1 MRAGRHAGEVV
12 TLGLASLAAVLG
24 PLFAGWFAGASHPNA
39 IGGLVPWND
48 AAGYYNCAVAVLDGG
63 TLNAFCERRPAY
75 PLYLAGLLALA
86 GGELQRALVLQALFT
101 AGAVWVAAAMAR
113 ASWGLA
119 AGLAAAAIMA
129 AFAATIATTTLTENL
144 GLVLGAAGIALFASG
159 AASRSAPYLAGGAF
173 ILAVAINARAGAF
186 LALPL
191 LVAWPFLAPGLPR
204 GAQRRAALAIAVG
217 AIAGFVPGIL
227 LAAIFGGGAG
237 APHANFS
244 YTLYGLVSGGERWTH
259 AVRVLTPDDGGAL
272 TPATIYAAAWELF
285 LQQPHLLA
293 RGLLQGLLEHVQRLL
308 AYVPW
313 APARVAAAACWLWG
327 VACLLRHGKSG
338 MERAFLLLVLGVLA
352 SAPVLAIEGD
362 PRVFAATIALDAVV
376 VSYGLARMVRTIG
389 DRPRRPLLLLPATI
403 LAAAPAAMPGDA
415 RAWGVAVVAAAV
427 VALVASRPDG
437 GPAPGPVPPH
447 PVPGGGAAGLA
458 LVVLAIIVV
467 IPVAARMPLQPA
479 ADGPRAAAVCAGGE
493 RTVIAR
499 PGRDSVVLRIV
510 GQDGEASVWPV
521 AVTERRFREGL
532 SPLTARYEELL
543 RLKAGTV
550 YMLAH
555 DLGRP
560 PEASVRVVPLLG
572 NGATM
577 PTDGR
582 RYAFCVGPDPA
593 SGLEG
598 VDTVR
603 SITPLD

>member
-1 MRAGRHAGEVV
+1 MPVREA
-12 TLGLASLAAVLG
+12 LALAAVSLAAVLG
-24 PLFAGWFAGASHPNA
+24 PLFAGWLAGASHPNA

-75 PLYLAGLLALA
+75 ALYLAGLLALA

-101 AGAVWVAAAMAR
+101 AGAVWIVAAAAR
-113 ASWGLA
+113 MLWGLA
-119 AGLAAAAIMA
+119 AGLASAAIMA
-129 AFAATIATTTLTENL
+129 AFTATIATTTLTENL
-144 GLVLGAAGIALFASG
+144 GLVLGAAGIVLFTSG
-159 AASRSAPYLAGGAF
+159 AVSRSVPYLAGGAF

-186 LALPL
+186 FALPL
-191 LVAWPFLAPGLPR
+191 LVAWPFLAPGLAR
-204 GAQRRAALAIAVG
+204 GAQWRAALAIATG
-217 AIAGFVPGIL
+217 TIAGFVPGIL
-227 LAAIFGGGAG
+227 LATIFGGGAG

-244 YTLYGLVSGGERWTH
+244 YTLYGLVSGGERWIH
-259 AVRVLTPDDGGAL
+259 AVRVLTPDDGGTP
-272 TPATIYAAAWELF
+272 TPAAIYAAAWELF

-338 MERAFLLLVLGVLA
+338 MERALLLLVLGVLA

-362 PRVFAATIALDAVV
+362 PRVFAATIALDAVIA
-376 VSYGLARMVRTIG
+376 SYGLARMTRTIG
-389 DRPRRPLLLLPATI
+389 DRPWRPLPLLPAAI
-403 LAAAPAAMPGDA
+403 LAAAPVAMPGDA

-427 VALVASRPDG
+427 VAFVASRSAD
-437 GPAPGPVPPH
+437 GPVPK
-447 PVPGGGAAGLA
+447 PVPSYPLPGGGAAGLA
-458 LVVLAIIVV
+458 LVVLAVILV
-467 IPVAARMPLQPA
+467 IPVAARMSLQPA
-479 ADGPRAAAVCAGGE
+479 VDSPRAAAACAGGE

-499 PGRDSVVLRIV
+499 PGRDSLVLRIV

-543 RLKAGTV
+543 RLKAGTA

-560 PEASVRVVPLLG
+560 PEAPARLVPLLG
-572 NGATM
+572 DGATL
-577 PTDGR
+577 PADGR
-582 RYAFCVGPDPA
+582 RYAFCVGPDPQPR
-593 SGLEG
+593 LEG
-598 VDTVR
+598 VDAIR
-603 SITPLD
+603 SIVPLD